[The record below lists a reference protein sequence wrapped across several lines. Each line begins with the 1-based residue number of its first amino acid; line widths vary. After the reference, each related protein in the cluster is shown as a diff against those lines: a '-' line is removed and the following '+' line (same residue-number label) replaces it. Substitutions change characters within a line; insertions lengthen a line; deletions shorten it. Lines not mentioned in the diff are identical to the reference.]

1 MTQTLKK
8 FLDEASINYYS
19 GSPTIS
25 DDVFDRLAESI
36 GYTKVGAPVLAASK
50 GKHYYQLFSQQK
62 YYEDEKGKKPLEG
75 FKTVPSLKLDGA
87 CISLLYVN
95 GKLVQALTRG
105 DGIVGQDITERI
117 IGRKDLVPLNILHP
131 GVLQV
136 AGEIIAPK
144 NIENSRNYAAG
155 ALNLKDTSE
164 FNIRALSFFA
174 HSVYPYVKDTFTKD
188 MEYLQSLGFETVNTY
203 GLDSLYECDGVVH
216 RIDDNATFDAQGYTA
231 KHPKGAY
238 ALKIRKEAVETTL
251 LAVEWN
257 TSKSGRVN
265 PVAILEP
272 VYIGDALVSRA
283 TLNNK
288 AFIEALGL
296 YIGCTVAV
304 IRSGDV
310 IPCVLCKVE

>member
-1 MTQTLKK
+1 MNKLKA

-19 GSPTIS
+19 GTPTIS
-25 DDVFDRLAESI
+25 DAVFDSLADSI
-36 GYTKVGAPVLAASK
+36 GYAKVGAPVLAASK
-50 GKHYYQLFSQQK
+50 GKHYHQLFSQQK
-62 YYEDEKGKKPLEG
+62 YYEDEGKRPLDG

-87 CISLLYVN
+87 CISLLYAN
-95 GKLVQALTRG
+95 GVLVQALTRG

-117 IGRKDLVPLNILHP
+117 IGRKDLVPLTIDHKE
-131 GVLQV
+131 VLQIS
-136 AGEIIAPK
+136 GEIVAPK

-164 FNIRALSFFA
+164 FNVRALSFFA
-174 HSVYPYVKDTFTKD
+174 HSVFPYVTKTYTND
-188 MEYLQSLGFETVNTY
+188 MQFLELQGFSTVATY
-203 GLDSLYECDGVVH
+203 GLDSIYECDGIVH
-216 RIDDNATFDAQGYTA
+216 RIDDNAIFEEQGYTA
-231 KHPKGAY
+231 KHPKGSY
-238 ALKIRKEAVETTL
+238 ALKVRKEAVETTL
-251 LAVEWN
+251 LGVEWN

-304 IRSGDV
+304 IRAGEI
-310 IPCVLCKVE
+310 IPCVLYKVD